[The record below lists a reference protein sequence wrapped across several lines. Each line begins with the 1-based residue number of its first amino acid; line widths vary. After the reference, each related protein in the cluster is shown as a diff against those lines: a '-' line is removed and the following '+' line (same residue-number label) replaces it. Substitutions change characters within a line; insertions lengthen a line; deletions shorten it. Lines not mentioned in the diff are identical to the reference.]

1 MVKHGHNGEFLAA
14 NWLMEEL
21 GLAAGPYDVQMVA
34 QVIAYAARDSQTD
47 TEAASKVLLVSAKA
61 AIESGENVNVFW
73 FKDRKFLQPR
83 QTTPRVSREQS
94 DRYAESARQAEEWNN
109 RWCNANDEERAQMRE
124 QKAAENWA

>member
-1 MVKHGHNGEFLAA
+1 MVKHGNNGEFLAA

-47 TEAASKVLLVSAKA
+47 TEAASKVLLASAKA

-83 QTTPRVSREQS
+83 QTTSPITQS
-94 DRYAESARQAEEWNN
+94 AAEEYQRSADETDRANAESTARWAAEHPS
-109 RWCNANDEERAQMRE
+109 ERVA
-124 QKAAENWA
+124 KAAL